1 MNMAKVKKQKKKNES
16 ISPFANYW
24 ERENYIFLAIGII
37 FLIVGFTFMA
47 QGTWDNPLALSV
59 SPVIL
64 LLGYLV
70 FFPLSIF
77 YKKKK
82 SE

>member
-1 MNMAKVKKQKKKNES
+1 MAKVKKQKSKKGF

-24 ERENYIFLAIGII
+24 EKENYIFLAIGII
-37 FLIVGFTFMA
+37 SLIVGYTLMA
-47 QGTWDNPLALSV
+47 QGEWNNSLALSV
-59 SPVIL
+59 SPIVL

-82 SE
+82 AE

>member
-1 MNMAKVKKQKKKNES
+1 MAKVKKQKNKKGF

-24 ERENYIFLAIGII
+24 EKENYIFLALGIVT
-37 FLIVGFTFMA
+37 LIVGYTLMA
-47 QGTWDNPLALSV
+47 QGKWDNSIALSV
-59 SPVIL
+59 SPIVL

-82 SE
+82 AE